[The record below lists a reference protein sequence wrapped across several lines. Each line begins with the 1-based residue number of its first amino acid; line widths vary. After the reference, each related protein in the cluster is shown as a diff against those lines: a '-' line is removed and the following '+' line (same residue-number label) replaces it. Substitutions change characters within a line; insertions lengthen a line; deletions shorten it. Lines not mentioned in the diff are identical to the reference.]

1 MLMLKKNA
9 LDINKYIKLGPT
21 TCFSPKF
28 LNSSLTIDMTMKIKV
43 VIPIIK
49 LPKGKTDLTSFR
61 KYSLYAS
68 IISGLFGLSNH
79 FE

>member
-1 MLMLKKNA
+1 MFMLEKNA

-28 LNSSLTIDMTMKIKV
+28 LNSPLTIHMTIKIKV
-43 VIPIIK
+43 DIPMIK
-49 LPKGKTDLTSFR
+49 LPRGKTDFTSLR

-68 IISGLFGLSNH
+68 IISGLFGMSH